1 MTAARRLA
9 CLLLLVAAPA
19 LAQGPLEPSRLPP
32 DTNLYFLWRGAG
44 ALEATRG
51 TNALLRLWNDP
62 EFAPVREALA
72 QAFSAG
78 AKKNQPL
85 GSWKGAGLEQLLSLL
100 ENPMVGG
107 LTGSFGIPPQE
118 AAAAGGRSEPGKPFA
133 FFVIYDATGK
143 EEIFRKFLDT
153 MLAAAK
159 DRPTITSYAFGPT
172 TVDKVVGPKET
183 YYRAMVG
190 HYAIRADKQAVMED
204 LITRLRSPQPPA
216 ASLEGVA
223 AYQAARRWLAER
235 APLEFFG
242 RIPDLSKIRVPAAE
256 AFNVGAF
263 VGALHLERFHAI
275 VGSLSFPAEATRLRL
290 AALGD
295 TSPGSVF
302 DLVEESTPTFA
313 TLPLAPAGTVYYSAG
328 KTNLVAMYHIVRGA
342 LEAAFTPKQRTNM
355 ELVEALLANQI
366 NMQLPEALELL
377 RGEVASMIIAYEPV
391 PPPLLYAA
399 TIQDPARVLRLLRTI
414 FAKKIASEN
423 QEGDTTYLTISS
435 TGEAPQSG
443 SRASEGYYLAVTP
456 QMLIVA
462 SQKETLRGTVARL
475 GSKGAAGASLGADPG
490 FRRGRARLP
499 ERLSSLGYLDLTRVP
514 WDKVVEGFQG
524 GMKKAEPSASSSPGA
539 AADALKATLPPLFRR
554 YLHGMTSGTWKN
566 RDGVYVDV
574 YIE

>member
-1 MTAARRLA
+1 MSAARRLA
-9 CLLLLVAAPA
+9 CLLLLVATPA

-32 DTNLYFLWRGAG
+32 DTSLYFLWRGVG
-44 ALEATRG
+44 SLEATRG
-51 TNALLRLWNDP
+51 TNPLLRLWNDP
-62 EFAPVREALA
+62 EFAPVRGALA

-78 AKKNQPL
+78 AKKNQLPR
-85 GSWKGAGLEQLLSLL
+85 SWKGAELEQLLSLL

-107 LTGSFGIPPQE
+107 LTGSFGIPATE
-118 AAAAGGRSEPGKPFA
+118 AGAAGGRSERGKPFS

-143 EEIFRKFLDT
+143 EEIFRKLLET
-153 MLAAAK
+153 MVAAAK

-183 YYRAMVG
+183 YYSAMVG
-190 HYAIRADKQAVMED
+190 HYAVRADKQALMED

-216 ASLEGVA
+216 TSLEGVA
-223 AYQAARRWLAER
+223 HYQVARRWLAER

-242 RIPDLSKIRVPAAE
+242 RIPDLSKIPVPAAE
-256 AFNVGAF
+256 AFNVRAF
-263 VGALHLERFHAI
+263 IGALHLERFHAI
-275 VGSLSFPAEATRLRL
+275 VGNLSFPAEATRLRL

-302 DLVEESTPTFA
+302 DLVEESTPTFT

-328 KTNLVAMYHIVRGA
+328 KTNLVAMYHVVRGA
-342 LEAAFTPKQRTNM
+342 LEAALTPKQRTNM

-366 NMQLPEALELL
+366 NMQLPDALELL

-399 TIQDPARVLRLLRTI
+399 TIQDPPRALRLLRTV
-414 FAKKIASEN
+414 FAKRIASEN

-435 TGEAPQSG
+435 TEAGQPG
-443 SRASEGYYLAVTP
+443 RRASEGYYLAVTP
-456 QMLIVA
+456 RMLIVS
-462 SQKETLRGTVARL
+462 SQEETLRGAVARS

-499 ERLSSLGYLDLTRVP
+499 EKLSSLGYLDLARVP

-539 AADALKATLPPLFRR
+539 AVDALKAALPAVFRR
-554 YLHGMTSGTWKN
+554 YLHAMTSGTWKN
-566 RDGVYVDV
+566 RDGVYVDA